1 MLKVSLLVWIMLG
14 TVLAGISL
22 LTVLMVPSLTADAMK
37 NIPYAALV
45 GFVLAMPLS
54 YLVAR
59 QIGGTR

>member
-1 MLKVSLLVWIMLG
+1 MLKVSLLVWIILG

-22 LTVLMVPSLTADAMK
+22 LTVLMVPSLTAEATK

-45 GFVLAMPLS
+45 GFVIAMPLS